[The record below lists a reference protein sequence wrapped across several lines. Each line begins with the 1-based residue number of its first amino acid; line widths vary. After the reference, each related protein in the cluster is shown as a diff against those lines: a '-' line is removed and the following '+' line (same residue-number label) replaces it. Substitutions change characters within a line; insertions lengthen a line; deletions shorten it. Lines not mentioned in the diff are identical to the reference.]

1 VSRSETTEPVT
12 APDEELDELSRPQ
25 RADARRNR
33 DLLLAAAAEV
43 YDESGVGA
51 SLEEIARRAGV
62 GIGTLYRHF
71 PTRDAVT
78 EAVYRREV
86 GLLCDGVDEL
96 LAENVPDIAL
106 ALWMRRFADYVARKK
121 GMAMALKSVLGA
133 DSELF
138 AQSHQRIRAAI
149 GTLVA
154 AATEAGTIRDDVAPE
169 DLLRAMGGICMATD
183 TPDWADRTGRLIDL
197 LVDGLRYGAPGPAK
211 RRTDSGRA
219 TPARKSG
226 AATASR

>member
-1 VSRSETTEPVT
+1 VSRSTKT
-12 APDEELDELSRPQ
+12 ADTVAAAAAGPGGLTRPQ

-33 DLLLAAAAEV
+33 DLLLAAAAQV
-43 YDESGVGA
+43 YDEHGVEA

-71 PTRDAVT
+71 PTRDVLT

-96 LAENVPDIAL
+96 LAENAPETAL
-106 ALWMRRFADYVARKK
+106 SVWMRRFAGYVARKK
-121 GMAMALKSVLGA
+121 GMAMALKRVLGA

-138 AQSHQRIRAAI
+138 THSHQRIRDAI
-149 GTLVA
+149 GTLIA
-154 AATEAGTIRDDVAPE
+154 AAVEAGTIRDDVDPD

-183 TPDWADRTGRLIDL
+183 SPDWADRTARLIDL
-197 LVDGLRYGAPGPAK
+197 LVDGLRYGA
-211 RRTDSGRA
+211 RA
-219 TPARKSG
+219 PS
-226 AATASR
+226 